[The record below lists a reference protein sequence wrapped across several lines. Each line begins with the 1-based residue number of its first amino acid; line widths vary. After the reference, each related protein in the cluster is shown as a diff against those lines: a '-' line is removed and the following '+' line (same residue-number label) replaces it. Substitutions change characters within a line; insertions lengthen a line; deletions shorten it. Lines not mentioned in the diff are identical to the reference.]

1 MNEDN
6 ILFVSMAQAEL
17 PIIKESNRGEFVL
30 WGESN
35 LYPLH
40 LIEYYQR
47 SSLHNAIIK
56 SKVNDINGDGVAYE
70 GKTDKKTDAFIQ
82 FVNEDESMDELI
94 KKLAYDLVV
103 FGGYAINVI
112 WSKDRNSISELY
124 HIDFAN
130 IRCGKMDERKRI
142 NEYYYSEDWS
152 KYKPE
157 YVSIP
162 AFNINKN
169 KKEPS
174 QLLYYSSYNPG
185 LKYYPL
191 PSYIGSSAAIETQ
204 IEIDNF
210 HLAHIKNGMTP
221 NILIN
226 FPNGVPT
233 GEERRKIERQ
243 IRDKYV
249 GTDNAG
255 KFIITFSESPDL
267 APTITTLSAS
277 QLDKQF
283 LQLEQTVL
291 QNILSGHGVVS
302 PLLVGI
308 PTAVGLGGTQI
319 ISDSWELYHNRVIN
333 PFKKDILTTINKIMA
348 INKMKELSINTSS
361 PVSFNF
367 SEQTLLQILTTNE
380 LREMIGYD
388 PIEQEIE
395 PETKPIAPETPEVG
409 APEASVA
416 PETQENII

>member
-1 MNEDN
+1 MNNEN

-17 PIIKESNRGEFVL
+17 PKIKEYTKTEFVL
-30 WGESN
+30 WGENN
-35 LYPLH
+35 LYPLT

-56 SKVNDINGDGVAYE
+56 SKVNDIAGDGISYD
-70 GKTDKKTDAFIQ
+70 GKIDKKTDAFTQ

-130 IRCGKMDERKRI
+130 IRCGKMDERKKV
-142 NEYYYSEDWS
+142 NEYYYSDDWS

-157 YVSIP
+157 YTTIP

-174 QLLYYSSYNPG
+174 QLLYYKAYNPG

-191 PSYIGSSAAIETQ
+191 PSYIGSVAAIETQ

-233 GEERRKIERQ
+233 EDERRKIERQ

-255 KFIITFSESPDL
+255 KFIITFSDDPNR
-267 APTITTLSAS
+267 APTVNTLSPS

-283 LQLEQTVL
+283 IQLEQSIL
-291 QNILSGHGVVS
+291 QNILSGHGIVS

-308 PTAVGLGGTQI
+308 PTTVGLGGTEI

-333 PFKKDILTTINKIMA
+333 PFKNEVLYSINKIMG
-348 INKMKELSINTSS
+348 INKLKELTINTSS

-367 SEQTLLQILTTNE
+367 SEQTLMQILTKDE
-380 LREMIGYD
+380 MREIIGYD
-388 PIEQEIE
+388 PIQQEIV
-395 PETKPIAPETPEVG
+395 PEETAPV
-409 APEASVA
+409 APEA
-416 PETQENII
+416 PENII

>member
-1 MNEDN
+1 MNNDN

-17 PIIKESNRGEFVL
+17 PKIRETLKADFVL
-30 WGESN
+30 WGEDN
-35 LYPLH
+35 LYPLK

-56 SKVNDINGDGVAYE
+56 SKVNDIAGDGVAYE

-82 FVNEDESMDELI
+82 FINQDETMDDLI
-94 KKLAYDLVV
+94 KKIAYDLAV

-112 WSKDRNSISELY
+112 WSKDRKSIAELY
-124 HIDFAN
+124 HVDYAT
-130 IRCGKMDERKRI
+130 IRAGKMDEKKKI
-142 NEYYYSEDWS
+142 NEYFYSEDWS
-152 KYKPE
+152 KYKAE

-169 KKEPS
+169 KGEPS
-174 QLLYYSSYNPG
+174 QLLYYKSYNPG

-191 PSYIGSSAAIETQ
+191 PSYIGSVAAIETQ

-221 NILIN
+221 NIMIN

-233 GEERRKIERQ
+233 SDERKKVERQ

-255 KFIITFSESPDL
+255 KFIITFSDDPSR
-267 APTITTLSAS
+267 APTVTTLSPS

-283 LQLEQTVL
+283 IQLEDSIL

-302 PLLVGI
+302 PMLVGI
-308 PTAVGLGGTQI
+308 PAPVGLGGTTI

-333 PFKKDILTTINKIMA
+333 PFKKDVLSTINKIMA

-367 SEQTLLQILTTNE
+367 SENVLMEILTKDE
-380 LREMIGYD
+380 MREIIGYD
-388 PIEQEIE
+388 PIQQEII
-395 PETKPIAPETPEVG
+395 PETTP
-409 APEASVA
+409 APEAPEA
-416 PETQENII
+416 PDTTENII

>member
-1 MNEDN
+1 MNNEN

-17 PIIKESNRGEFVL
+17 PKIKEYTKTEFVL
-30 WGESN
+30 WGENN
-35 LYPLH
+35 LYPLT

-56 SKVNDINGDGVAYE
+56 SKVNDIAGDGVSYE
-70 GKTDKKTDAFIQ
+70 GKTDKKTDAFTQ
-82 FVNEDESMDELI
+82 FINQDESMDELI

-112 WSKDRNSISELY
+112 WSKDRKSIAELY
-124 HIDFAN
+124 HVDYAS
-130 IRCGKMDERKRI
+130 IRSGKMDEKKKV
-142 NEYYYSEDWS
+142 NEYYYSEDWT

-157 YVSIP
+157 YTTIP

-169 KKEPS
+169 KGEPS
-174 QLLYYSSYNPG
+174 QLLYYKAYNPG

-191 PSYIGSSAAIETQ
+191 PSYIGAVAAIETQ

-226 FPNGVPT
+226 FPNGTPT
-233 GEERRKIERQ
+233 EDERRKIERQ

-255 KFIITFSESPDL
+255 KFIITFSDDPNR
-267 APTITTLSAS
+267 APTVTTLSPS

-283 LQLEQTVL
+283 IQLEQSIL
-291 QNILSGHGVVS
+291 QNILSGHGIVS

-308 PTAVGLGGTQI
+308 PTTVGLGGTEI

-333 PFKKDILTTINKIMA
+333 PFKNEVLYSINKIMG
-348 INKMKELSINTSS
+348 INKLKELTINTSS

-367 SEQTLLQILTTNE
+367 SEQTLMQILTKDE
-380 LREMIGYD
+380 MREIIGYD
-388 PIEQEIE
+388 PIQQEIV
-395 PETKPIAPETPEVG
+395 PETPVAPEVPETPE
-409 APEASVA
+409 AP
-416 PETQENII
+416 ENII